1 MSIVRMLRSNL
12 SGCQVL
18 SGNEYLNRSD
28 AVFEREDLP
37 GDETIVIEF
46 GGFSEKDRIF
56 LQKKGET
63 VVLPIAWRDDD
74 RIGQIMSVLHR
85 EGYHT
90 VFEPVLKNRDGD
102 YVY

>member
-1 MSIVRMLRSNL
+1 MLRSNL

-18 SGNEYLNRSD
+18 SEDEYLNRGD

-46 GGFSEKDRIF
+46 GGLSEKDRIF
-56 LQKKGET
+56 LQKKRET
-63 VVLPIAWRDDD
+63 VVLPIAWREDD

-90 VFEPVLKNRDGD
+90 VFEPVLKDGNGD
-102 YVY
+102 YMY